1 LKGAILKAT
10 LKTISPLI
18 ANADI
23 SIQRKQQ
30 DYLSTLR
37 KWYSGVY
44 IEPAEHIPVKAEW
57 FDVEG
62 SPQTPVVLYFHGGAY
77 VTGSLT
83 SSRVLAGEIARSSF
97 LKTLSFEY
105 RLAPEHPH
113 PAALEDAL
121 AAYHYLLESGFQP
134 SDIIFA
140 GESAGGGLLLATTLA
155 LKKCGCELPAALVCL
170 CPWVDLT
177 CTGRSH
183 IENAGKDPL
192 LITDSLLQ
200 SAKLYAHGKPLDRP
214 SISPVYGEFEGFPP
228 TLIQIGR
235 DEILFSEAELLSDK
249 MNKAGVDVTFSIYEE
264 MWHVWM
270 IYDIREAHEALAEM
284 GEFIHDKT
292 EVVDA

>member
-1 LKGAILKAT
+1 MKSTILKAT

-30 DYLSTLR
+30 DYLSTFK

-57 FDVEG
+57 FDIED
-62 SPQTPVVLYFHGGAY
+62 SPQKPVILYFHGGAY

-83 SSRVLAGEIARSSF
+83 SSRVLAGEIAMASM

-113 PAALEDAL
+113 PAALDDAL
-121 AAYHYLLESGFQP
+121 AAYHYLLESGYRP
-134 SDIIFA
+134 SDIVFA

-155 LKKCGCELPAALVCL
+155 LRKCGCEMPAALVCL

-183 IENAGKDPL
+183 GENAGKDPL
-192 LITDSLLQ
+192 LSTDSLLQ
-200 SAKLYAHGKPLDRP
+200 DAHLYAQGKPLDRP

-235 DEILFSEAELLSDK
+235 DEILFSEAELLSEK
-249 MNKAGVDVTFSIYEE
+249 MKNAGVDVTFSIWEE
-264 MWHVWM
+264 MWHVWH
-270 IYDIREAHEALAEM
+270 IFETREAHEALEQV
-284 GEFIHDKT
+284 GEFIRDKT
-292 EVVDA
+292 TVEQT